1 MVVAVTS
8 NSVNAPTSMVH
19 LNRLAVGFGGDNGL
33 QGDVIVDLG
42 ELTAT

>member
-1 MVVAVTS
+1 
-8 NSVNAPTSMVH
+8 MVH

-42 ELTAT
+42 ELTATRFQHEK